1 MRSGNTQA
9 RTALIMYFWTATI
22 AFPVSIS
29 AFTPLWVAGVVF
41 AALLTFTVIFQM
53 QRPELRKKQNAEKVI
68 SA

>member
-1 MRSGNTQA
+1 MRAGNTQA

-41 AALLTFTVIFQM
+41 AVLLIFTILFQR
-53 QRPELRKKQNAEKVI
+53 QRPEFYKAQNAEKVI
-68 SA
+68 TA